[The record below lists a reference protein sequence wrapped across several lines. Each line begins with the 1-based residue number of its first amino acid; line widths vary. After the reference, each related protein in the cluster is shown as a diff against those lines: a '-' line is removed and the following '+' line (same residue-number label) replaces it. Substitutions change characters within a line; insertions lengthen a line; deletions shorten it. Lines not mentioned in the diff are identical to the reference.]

1 MDFLGKLETFYNVL
15 KKVANNDF
23 FFVGVNNRIESDVF
37 FSSPFF
43 LY

>member
-23 FFVGVNNRIESDVF
+23 FVDVNKRIESEVF
-37 FSSPFF
+37 FSPHSFF
-43 LY
+43 TR

>member
-1 MDFLGKLETFYNVL
+1 MEFLGKLETFYNVL

-23 FFVGVNNRIESDVF
+23 LLMLITGLSQRYF
-37 FSSPFF
+37 FSFPSF